1 MGQPTKPLPAT
12 LPPVTLPPT
21 ALPPATLPLGDLL
34 VSLGVLALGGFF
46 AYGAFQ
52 INVTQSYARVG
63 PRFFPFLVAAGLLVC
78 GALLLVQALRGRAAD
93 PEGGEDVDADAP
105 TDWRAVALVAVGLVG
120 TALLMER
127 LGFPLT
133 AGLLF
138 WAVAFAFGSRSPFAP
153 VYGLALAFVV
163 YLAFT
168 LLLDL
173 NLPAGVLGPLG
184 L

>member
-1 MGQPTKPLPAT
+1 MGQPAKPLPAT
-12 LPPVTLPPT
+12 LPPATLPP
-21 ALPPATLPLGDLL
+21 AKPPLGDLF

-46 AYGAFQ
+46 AYGALQ

-63 PRFFPFLVAAGLLVC
+63 PRFFPFLVTAGLLIC
-78 GALLLVQALRGRAAD
+78 GAILLAQALRGRAAD

-168 LLLDL
+168 RLLDL

>member
-1 MGQPTKPLPAT
+1 MQKGRAWP
-12 LPPVTLPPT
+12 
-21 ALPPATLPLGDLL
+21 PLGDLF
-34 VSLGVLALGGFF
+34 VALGVLGLGGFF
-46 AYGAFQ
+46 AYGALQ
-52 INVTQSYARVG
+52 VNVTQSYARVG

-78 GALLLVQALRGRAAD
+78 GALLLAQALRGRAAD

-105 TDWRAVALVAVGLVG
+105 TDWRAVALVAAGLTG

-127 LGFPLT
+127 LGFPVT

-153 VYGLALAFVV
+153 VVGLALASLV

-168 LLLDL
+168 RLLDL
-173 NLPAGVLGPLG
+173 DLPAGVLAPLG

>member
-1 MGQPTKPLPAT
+1 MTKPALLRPAR
-12 LPPVTLPPT
+12 
-21 ALPPATLPLGDLL
+21 LPLGDLFL
-34 VSLGVLALGGFF
+34 SLGVLALGGFF
-46 AYGAFQ
+46 AYGALQ

-78 GALLLVQALRGRAAD
+78 GSLLLAQALGGRAAD

-105 TDWRAVALVAVGLVG
+105 TDWRAVLLVAVGLIG
-120 TALLMER
+120 AALLMER
-127 LGFPLT
+127 LGFPIT

-138 WAVAFAFGSRSPFAP
+138 WAVAFAFGNRSPLAP
-153 VYGLALAFVV
+153 VVGLALASLV

-168 LLLDL
+168 RLLDL
-173 NLPAGVLGPLG
+173 NLPAGVLEPLG

>member
-1 MGQPTKPLPAT
+1 M
-12 LPPVTLPPT
+12 
-21 ALPPATLPLGDLL
+21 
-34 VSLGVLALGGFF
+34 
-46 AYGAFQ
+46 
-52 INVTQSYARVG
+52 
-63 PRFFPFLVAAGLLVC
+63 AAGLLVC
-78 GALLLVQALRGRAAD
+78 GAFLLAQALRGLAAD

-105 TDWRAVALVAVGLVG
+105 TDWRAVALVAAGLVG

-138 WAVAFAFGSRSPFAP
+138 WAVALAFGDRSPLAP
-153 VYGLALAFVV
+153 VYGLVLASLV

-168 LLLDL
+168 RLLDL
-173 NLPAGVLGPLG
+173 NLPAGVLEPLG

>member
-1 MGQPTKPLPAT
+1 MTKPAKPPPTK
-12 LPPVTLPPT
+12 
-21 ALPPATLPLGDLL
+21 LPLGDLF
-34 VSLGVLALGGFF
+34 VALGVLALGGFF
-46 AYGAFQ
+46 AYGALQ
-52 INVTQSYARVG
+52 ISVTQSYARVG
-63 PRFFPFLVAAGLLVC
+63 PRFFPFLVAAGLLIC
-78 GALLLVQALRGRAAD
+78 GVFLLAQALRGRAAD

-127 LGFPLT
+127 LGFPIT

-138 WAVAFAFGSRSPFAP
+138 WTVALAFGNRSPLAP
-153 VYGLALAFVV
+153 VIGLALAFVV

-168 LLLDL
+168 RLLDL
-173 NLPAGVLGPLG
+173 NLPAGVLEPLG